1 MNNLQTIAAL
11 IGAYAALMGGLYLVV
26 TRPIM
31 SRLDDIFRRLDA
43 LEKEVHEMREDFG
56 QRLAWLEE
64 RTPLLIRR

>member
-26 TRPIM
+26 TRPI
-31 SRLDDIFRRLDA
+31 SRLDDIVRRLDA